1 LASSEQRLAL
11 AAVEAPP
18 PPQPI
23 EAVASAMAPPVC
35 FAEVVR
41 EYSAYVLGLL
51 RRLGVAPADVEDVAQ
66 EVFLAV
72 HKQLAGFEARST
84 LKTWLCG
91 ICRNKAFDHCRMTSR
106 RRRLLA
112 AAVPHDASA
121 YSCDPQQEL
130 LLKERE
136 NLLHLALEKLPQD
149 QREVFVLFEIE
160 QLSMKEVAAAVRC
173 ELDTAYSRH
182 RVARQ
187 RVQAA
192 FERVAKSRK
201 GE

>member
-1 LASSEQRLAL
+1 MET
-11 AAVEAPP
+11 VAPGTA
-18 PPQPI
+18 PQ
-23 EAVASAMAPPVC
+23 VTFGS
-35 FAEVVR
+35 VVR

-51 RRLGVAPADVEDVAQ
+51 RRLGVAPADVEDVSQ

-72 HKQLAGFEARST
+72 HHQLTSFEARST

-91 ICRNKAFDHCRMTSR
+91 ICRNKAYDHGRTAAR

-112 AAVPHDASA
+112 AAVSHDADA
-121 YSCDPQQEL
+121 LACDPQQEL

-136 NLLHLALEKLPQD
+136 NLLHEALGKLSRQ

-160 QLSMKEVAAAVRC
+160 QLSMKEVAATVRC

-192 FERVAKSRK
+192 FERVAKSQK
-201 GE
+201 GA

>member
-1 LASSEQRLAL
+1 MAL
-11 AAVEAPP
+11 PVEALAPP
-18 PPQPI
+18 PP
-23 EAVASAMAPPVC
+23 APVC
-35 FAEVVR
+35 FGGVVR

-51 RRLGVAPADVEDVAQ
+51 RRLGVGPADVEDVAQ

-72 HKQLAGFEARST
+72 HKQLPGFEARST

-91 ICRNKAFDHCRMTSR
+91 ICRNKAYDHGRSASR

-112 AAVPHDASA
+112 SA
-121 YSCDPQQEL
+121 TSQDGAGSGDDPQQAL

-136 NLLHLALEKLPQD
+136 LLLHRALAKLPPE

-160 QLSMKEVAAAVRC
+160 ELSMKEVAAAVGC
-173 ELDTAYSRH
+173 ELDTAYTRH

-192 FERVAKSRK
+192 FERFAKARA
-201 GE
+201 GG

>member
-1 LASSEQRLAL
+1 MASSEQRLAL
-11 AAVEAPP
+11 APVESAS
-18 PPQPI
+18 PI
-23 EAVASAMAPPVC
+23 ESVAPATAPQLN
-35 FAEVVR
+35 FGSVVR
-41 EYSAYVLGLL
+41 QYSAYVLGVL
-51 RRLGVAPADVEDVAQ
+51 RRLGVAPADVDDVAQ

-72 HKQLAGFEARST
+72 HRQLTSFEARST

-91 ICRNKAFDHCRMTSR
+91 ICKNKALDHGRTASR

-112 AAVPHDASA
+112 AAGSHGADALA
-121 YSCDPQQEL
+121 CDPQQEL

-136 NLLHLALEKLPQD
+136 SLLYEALGKLSRQ

-160 QLSMKEVAAAVRC
+160 QLSMKEVAESVGC

-201 GE
+201 GA

>member
-1 LASSEQRLAL
+1 LSSSEQTLVLAP
-11 AAVEAPP
+11 VESAPP
-18 PPQPI
+18 I
-23 EAVASAMAPPVC
+23 ESVAPATASQLN
-35 FAEVVR
+35 FGNVVR

-72 HKQLAGFEARST
+72 HHQLTSFEARST

-91 ICRNKAFDHCRMTSR
+91 ICRNKAFDHGRTASR

-112 AAVPHDASA
+112 AAGSHDTDAWA
-121 YSCDPQQEL
+121 CCDPQQEL

-136 NLLHLALEKLPQD
+136 SLLHEALGKLSRQ

-160 QLSMKEVAAAVRC
+160 QLSMKEVAASVRC

-201 GE
+201 GM

>member
-1 LASSEQRLAL
+1 MAL
-11 AAVEAPP
+11 PLEAVAPPAPP
-18 PPQPI
+18 PL
-23 EAVASAMAPPVC
+23 C
-35 FAEVVR
+35 FRGLMR
-41 EYSAYVLGLL
+41 EYSAYVLGAI

-72 HKQLAGFEARST
+72 HKQLPNFEARSS

-91 ICRNKAFDHCRMTSR
+91 ICRNKAYDHGRKASR

-112 AAVPHDASA
+112 SASA
-121 YSCDPQQEL
+121 DDGGLTGEDPQQLL

-136 NLLHLALEKLPQD
+136 TLLHRALEKLPPE
-149 QREVFVLFEIE
+149 QREVYVLFEIE

-173 ELDTAYSRH
+173 ELDTAYTRH

-192 FERVAKSRK
+192 FERAAKSRA

>member
-1 LASSEQRLAL
+1 LASSEQTLAL
-11 AAVEAPP
+11 APVESAPAVEAV
-18 PPQPI
+18 
-23 EAVASAMAPPVC
+23 AVAPAPPLEFGSV
-35 FAEVVR
+35 FR

-51 RRLGVAPADVEDVAQ
+51 RRLGVAPADVDDVAQ

-72 HKQLAGFEARST
+72 HHQLSSFEARST
-84 LKTWLCG
+84 LKTWLCR
-91 ICRNKAFDHCRMTSR
+91 ICRNKAFDDCRKASR

-112 AAVPHDASA
+112 AAGSCDADGLGG
-121 YSCDPQQEL
+121 DPQQEL

-136 NLLHLALEKLPQD
+136 RLLYEALGKLSPE
-149 QREVFVLFEIE
+149 QREVFVLYEIE
-160 QLSMKEVAAAVRC
+160 QLSMKEVATSVRC

-192 FERVAKSRK
+192 FERVVKSRK
-201 GE
+201 EP

>member
-1 LASSEQRLAL
+1 
-11 AAVEAPP
+11 VAP
-18 PPQPI
+18 QLNFGS
-23 EAVASAMAPPVC
+23 V
-35 FAEVVR
+35 FH

-72 HKQLAGFEARST
+72 HHQLTNFEARST

-91 ICRNKAFDHCRMTSR
+91 ICRNKAFDHGRTASR
-106 RRRLLA
+106 RRRLQA
-112 AAVPHDASA
+112 AAGSQDADALA
-121 YSCDPQQEL
+121 YDPQQEL

-136 NLLHLALEKLPQD
+136 ILLHEALEKLSPE
-149 QREVFVLFEIE
+149 QREVYVLFEIE
-160 QLSMKEVAAAVRC
+160 ELSMKEVAASVGC

-192 FERVAKSRK
+192 FRRVAKSRK
-201 GE
+201 GA